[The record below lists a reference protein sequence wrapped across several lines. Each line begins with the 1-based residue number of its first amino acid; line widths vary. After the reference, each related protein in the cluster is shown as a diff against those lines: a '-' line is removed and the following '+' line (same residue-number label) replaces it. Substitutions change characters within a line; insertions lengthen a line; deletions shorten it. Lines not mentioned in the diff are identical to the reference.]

1 MANKGGR
8 KPNRIPVRF
17 VGDEE
22 EAKPAAGTPDE
33 SPTPEE
39 LGRQSS
45 YDDSTEMGQRIE
57 TGETG
62 ESDTAGGPDPSEL
75 PRSRNNQDTT
85 ASHTEP
91 EGKGGGGASG
101 TAQEPP
107 RNAAAGAGPQVAEL
121 IATRAELRR
130 VEGELKKLSD
140 ERQEMNDRLARRQA
154 EFDNFRKR
162 TLKQQSHAVELAAQ
176 PVVARLLEVLDDFDL
191 ALMSAEQQPDFE
203 KFRKGVELV
212 YAKLRDALRAEGLE
226 RMQAEGTPF
235 DPEQHEALMQ
245 TGEGEGELTVAD
257 VLRPGYTLKGRVIR
271 PAGVR
276 VHKG

>member
-1 MANKGGR
+1 MTGPGEDQREETAGERGEAA
-8 KPNRIPVRF
+8 PAQPVTPQ
-17 VGDEE
+17 
-22 EAKPAAGTPDE
+22 PAADPAVLADDATEGAGTDAV
-33 SPTPEE
+33 
-39 LGRQSS
+39 
-45 YDDSTEMGQRIE
+45 D
-57 TGETG
+57 G
-62 ESDTAGGPDPSEL
+62 ESEL
-75 PRSRNNQDTT
+75 ER
-85 ASHTEP
+85 
-91 EGKGGGGASG
+91 
-101 TAQEPP
+101 AQRE
-107 RNAAAGAGPQVAEL
+107 AAEYL
-121 IATRAELRR
+121 DHLRR
-130 VEGELKKLSD
+130 L
-140 ERQEMNDRLARRQA
+140 QA

-176 PVVARLLEVLDDFDL
+176 PVVSRLLEVLDDFDL

-226 RMQAEGTPF
+226 RMEAEGKPF

-245 TGEGEGELTVAD
+245 TGEGEGELRVAD